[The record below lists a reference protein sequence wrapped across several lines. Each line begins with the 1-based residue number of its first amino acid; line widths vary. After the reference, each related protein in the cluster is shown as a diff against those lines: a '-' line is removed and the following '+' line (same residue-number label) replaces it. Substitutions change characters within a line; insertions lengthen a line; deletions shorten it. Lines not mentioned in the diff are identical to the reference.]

1 MRLIDADALIEEIDN
16 QMKELQKDGNDDLAR
31 GVTLFIAEKMKSFIK
46 AQPTAYDV
54 EKVVSELEEEREYS
68 YADFEEY
75 AESYGLDLSEHDD
88 WYYQGLKRAITLAK
102 RGIVK

>member
-54 EKVVSELEEEREYS
+54 EKVVSELEKAS
-68 YADFEEY
+68 KTMMPVIPTKD
-75 AESYGLDLSEHDD
+75 
-88 WYYQGLKRAITLAK
+88 AIDIVK
-102 RGIVK
+102 RGVVS

>member
-1 MRLIDADALIEEIDN
+1 MRLIDADALMEEIDN

-54 EKVVSELEEEREYS
+54 EKVVSELEKAS
-68 YADFEEY
+68 KTMMPVIPTKD
-75 AESYGLDLSEHDD
+75 
-88 WYYQGLKRAITLAK
+88 AIDIVK
-102 RGIVK
+102 RGVVS

>member
-54 EKVVSELEEEREYS
+54 EKVVEELSCNSRFIE
-68 YADFEEY
+68 DIN
-75 AESYGLDLSEHDD
+75 EHNIKCISCVIG
-88 WYYQGLKRAITLAK
+88 QKTAID
-102 RGIVK
+102 IVKKGGAV